1 MLTGS
6 WTPWPQ
12 IFPSPAVHTP
22 SSLLSADVE
31 SKQQVLFATKMWR
44 GIPQCKSI
52 SVLFCVWFFFFF
64 KLASEVLKAT
74 SWNCHFHLWCLAL
87 NEAFV
92 AYFFQVHNTQPLFHT
107 FVPARRFPLASSP
120 LPCFLSLL
128 FFSSLQPHCVW
139 KLLKSWMVRA
149 KMKSSCLYIIIFSFY
164 LF

>member
-1 MLTGS
+1 MNSLTS
-6 WTPWPQ
+6 D
-12 IFPSPAVHTP
+12 FPVSSCAHTI
-22 SSLLSADVE
+22 LSALCRCG
-31 SKQQVLFATKMWR
+31 KQATSPLCNQNVTKDFTVQKHFSFVL
-44 GIPQCKSI
+44 
-52 SVLFCVWFFFFF
+52 CVCVSFFFVCFF

-92 AYFFQVHNTQPLFHT
+92 AYLFQVHNTQPLFHT
-107 FVPARRFPLASSP
+107 FVPARRFSLASSP